1 MAKVGKNTRR
11 VQDFAF
17 GKRNINILAIGLV
30 VLVIGYILMA
40 QPPVNGF
47 LSRTL
52 APVILV
58 VGYLVI
64 IPISIMIG
72 EKKNKER
79 KRKKEFTKIHP
90 FILISFFLVLNSYLW
105 GAVSSVPMD
114 RDFAPPILG
123 GLSWFRASRQAGR
136 VISSFKQTL

>member
-1 MAKVGKNTRR
+1 MAKVRKDTRR

-30 VLVIGYILMA
+30 VLVVGYILMA

-58 VGYLVI
+58 IGYLVI
-64 IPISIMIG
+64 IPISLMI
-72 EKKNKER
+72 R
-79 KRKKEFTKIHP
+79 DKKEIK
-90 FILISFFLVLNSYLW
+90 
-105 GAVSSVPMD
+105 
-114 RDFAPPILG
+114 
-123 GLSWFRASRQAGR
+123 
-136 VISSFKQTL
+136 